1 MSGFSC
7 FDILSVVQDV
17 DRRMLLE
24 YMAGKGFMLRHA
36 LLAGKTSI
44 ITQMDGFDMICK
56 SGIGISVEK
65 EVSEFAGSDFLVATV
80 AVFDSNDPKIP
91 AENRLDKL
99 YEMFLGLDCDV
110 YAIFYPVTIDEV
122 AKIKG
127 DSEERISKIET
138 RRTHGASYRDSG
150 RNMST
155 GTDLYYQSF
164 EKNMLQ
170 LILDNLDGILSAGCS
185 SYKVAFAIKNNN
197 QLNGIFSYLKSN
209 AVIIDQKMIRAGNL
223 QDLYGAVERLSA
235 IPLSYSNASM
245 ACGFSARITR
255 LNRVRTGRAFEGD
268 ISIGKYLDSGIS
280 ETDDIVSVNSAVL
293 NLGTLITGM
302 PGTGKTKLAQNII
315 EQAHNA
321 GAGAVI
327 ISPTGEWNG
336 FGIKNSLKILDLGD
350 ERCKM
355 NLFKCETG
363 DKRKFYEGLAM
374 LIAAGCNSGPYRNSV
389 EKCLVAAF
397 SRAYSLT
404 SNPDPATVYGEI
416 EEAIIE
422 QHGKRTATSVKY
434 TKHGENTR
442 AALES
447 LRQLLMMP
455 QFAYQ
460 EGIGFSEAISTGAIF
475 DLSGISNRA
484 KPLVYAMILNQ
495 VYNRC
500 EEFDLHGN
508 DSIRMMI
515 CLEESQLIFNSEE
528 ETGASEDLKQRI
540 QNFRKKGIGLLLIT
554 HNVTDIGV
562 GIRRLCQNKF
572 YFRQSSDIARYA
584 ANDLVFD
591 EKDYDR
597 IIGMLKTL
605 GQRRCAINAVTV
617 NKNRREVSNSIF
629 ATTNE
634 YFCQA
639 MPEKVIAR
647 SKNRQTMIKIKSSE
661 PVGERNYKIFYL
673 GEMVSQGVTLGAD
686 IIENN
691 LLKNRKYRI
700 IIFGQKRKENKE
712 FVIVGGI
719 ENAVVLESN
728 TTEGKT

>member
-1 MSGFSC
+1 
-7 FDILSVVQDV
+7 
-17 DRRMLLE
+17 
-24 YMAGKGFMLRHA
+24 
-36 LLAGKTSI
+36 
-44 ITQMDGFDMICK
+44 
-56 SGIGISVEK
+56 
-65 EVSEFAGSDFLVATV
+65 
-80 AVFDSNDPKIP
+80 
-91 AENRLDKL
+91 
-99 YEMFLGLDCDV
+99 
-110 YAIFYPVTIDEV
+110 
-122 AKIKG
+122 
-127 DSEERISKIET
+127 
-138 RRTHGASYRDSG
+138 
-150 RNMST
+150 
-155 GTDLYYQSF
+155 
-164 EKNMLQ
+164 
-170 LILDNLDGILSAGCS
+170 
-185 SYKVAFAIKNNN
+185 
-197 QLNGIFSYLKSN
+197 
-209 AVIIDQKMIRAGNL
+209 
-223 QDLYGAVERLSA
+223 
-235 IPLSYSNASM
+235 
-245 ACGFSARITR
+245 
-255 LNRVRTGRAFEGD
+255 
-268 ISIGKYLDSGIS
+268 
-280 ETDDIVSVNSAVL
+280 
-293 NLGTLITGM
+293 
-302 PGTGKTKLAQNII
+302 
-315 EQAHNA
+315 
-321 GAGAVI
+321 
-327 ISPTGEWNG
+327 
-336 FGIKNSLKILDLGD
+336 
-350 ERCKM
+350 
-355 NLFKCETG
+355 
-363 DKRKFYEGLAM
+363 
-374 LIAAGCNSGPYRNSV
+374 
-389 EKCLVAAF
+389 
-397 SRAYSLT
+397 
-404 SNPDPATVYGEI
+404 
-416 EEAIIE
+416 
-422 QHGKRTATSVKY
+422 
-434 TKHGENTR
+434 
-442 AALES
+442 
-447 LRQLLMMP
+447 
-455 QFAYQ
+455 
-460 EGIGFSEAISTGAIF
+460 
-475 DLSGISNRA
+475 
-484 KPLVYAMILNQ
+484 MILNQ

-712 FVIVGGI
+712 FVIVGGM

-728 TTEGKT
+728 TT